1 MKAQLTLAALLLGS
15 MALSSCC
22 CQSQP
27 MPSLRPMPRDL
38 AQDSLQP
45 APVAPV
51 KVFTEK
57 GK

>member
-1 MKAQLTLAALLLGS
+1 
-15 MALSSCC
+15 
-22 CQSQP
+22 

-38 AQDSLQP
+38 AQDNLQP
-45 APVAPV
+45 APVVPV